1 MTHNLYQPRSYWAL
15 TQLLIS
21 GLIGSW
27 VPQTG
32 ELIYC
37 LLNLK
42 FFFHSRSCLH
52 QAVTPA
58 TLPLS
63 KSSKWLLLSATGPE
77 SSLGQ
82 PISLATMI
90 LFIVDCLW
98 TACQC
103 VWSRAFTLRSKS
115 ESQQCC
121 PLVPS
126 FHLVKI
132 PLGPQACDSQDT
144 GRCEG
149 PRRMCLGKLNQRKIE
164 PSSNSHWIS
173 FDYD

>member
-90 LFIVDCLW
+90 LVHRGLSVDCLPM
-98 TACQC
+98 C
-103 VWSRAFTLRSKS
+103 
-115 ESQQCC
+115 
-121 PLVPS
+121 
-126 FHLVKI
+126 LVKSI
-132 PLGPQACDSQDT
+132 HTEVQVWITTVLSSCPQFPPGQDSP
-144 GRCEG
+144 G
-149 PRRMCLGKLNQRKIE
+149 
-164 PSSNSHWIS
+164 SSGLWQPGYREMWRTKENVPWQT
-173 FDYD
+173 